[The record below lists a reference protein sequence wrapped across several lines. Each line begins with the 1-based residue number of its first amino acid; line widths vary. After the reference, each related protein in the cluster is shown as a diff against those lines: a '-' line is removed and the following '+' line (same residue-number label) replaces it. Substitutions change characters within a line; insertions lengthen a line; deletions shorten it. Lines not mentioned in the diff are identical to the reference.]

1 MTEDTDREILS
12 VDPDIPSNV
21 SERAI
26 SEPSISTSPST
37 SSTAERDAPQVK
49 ILGEGEGVS
58 NLAGATAVPK
68 QPCDAPPATLCFDA
82 ALVRL
87 SSL

>member
-1 MTEDTDREILS
+1 M
-12 VDPDIPSNV
+12 DPDIPSSV
-21 SERAI
+21 SESAI
-26 SEPSISTSPST
+26 SEPSTSTSPST

-49 ILGEGEGVS
+49 ILDEGVS
-58 NLAGATAVPK
+58 NLAVPK

>member
-1 MTEDTDREILS
+1 MTEDTDTKILS

-37 SSTAERDAPQVK
+37 SSTTERHVK
-49 ILGEGEGVS
+49 ILEAGVS
-58 NLAGATAVPK
+58 NLAGATAITK
-68 QPCDAPPATLCFDA
+68 QP
-82 ALVRL
+82 
-87 SSL
+87 